1 MQQGVTDGF
10 LLTSPCASI
19 FLPRRGFLPKAAS
32 LHDAPLSLS
41 QFPAG
46 FDGGRRPAAN
56 PAEHGRCAP
65 LLHERA
71 GACKPQGRQRR
82 PCGLQAPAART
93 AQGSSAA
100 GSKPRR
106 TSATAPSRRAPP
118 ADADAPAFGPRLAK
132 LRKEAGYTQVEF
144 AQAVGVS
151 QRMVAYYEAPEA
163 MPPAHLLPAMSQV
176 LGVSADVLLGTAPTR
191 RAAKVV
197 TSRLERRLQQ
207 IEKLDA
213 AEKRQILQ
221 LIDAFIER
229 SQLRRKVQQG

>member
-1 MQQGVTDGF
+1 MRRFPCPNFPPG
-10 LLTSPCASI
+10 LT
-19 FLPRRGFLPKAAS
+19 AA
-32 LHDAPLSLS
+32 A
-41 QFPAG
+41 
-46 FDGGRRPAAN
+46 GRRQTRRNTAVAHHCSMNAREPAN
-56 PAEHGRCAP
+56 H
-65 LLHERA
+65 RA
-71 GACKPQGRQRR
+71 GSAGPGV
-82 PCGLQAPAART
+82 LTPAART